1 MLLIS
6 ERLLLVNHT
15 KNIYLH
21 SSARGPGIWS
31 PACKGCQLLS

>member
-6 ERLLLVNHT
+6 ERLLVNHT
-15 KNIYLH
+15 KNIYPH